1 MNIDKSHGHGPEW
14 LQKIKEERARAG
26 EAEHIYVHMIS
37 HSHDDVGWLKT
48 VDEYFTGSRQ
58 DIAVA
63 SVDSIITT
71 VVQEL
76 IADPRKKFTQVE
88 MKFFSMWWHRQGE
101 ETQERVRKLVK
112 DE

>member
-1 MNIDKSHGHGPEW
+1 
-14 LQKIKEERARAG
+14 
-26 EAEHIYVHMIS
+26 MIS

-63 SVDSIITT
+63 SVDSIIST
-71 VVQEL
+71 VVEEL

-88 MKFFSMWWHRQGE
+88 MKFFSMWWDR
-101 ETQERVRKLVK
+101 
-112 DE
+112 